1 MHESDMDPYRTS
13 ALALQKTLLNLR
25 QQRDLLKSQGR
36 DQEADKLA
44 RTIAGIEATL
54 REIPDTPTLQ

>member
-1 MHESDMDPYRTS
+1 MHEHHMDPYRTS

-25 QQRDLLKSQGR
+25 QQRDLLRAQGR

-54 REIPDTPTLQ
+54 RDVPDTPTLQ

>member
-1 MHESDMDPYRTS
+1 MDPYRTS

-25 QQRDLLKSQGR
+25 QQRDLLRSQGR

-44 RTIAGIEATL
+44 RTIADIEATL
-54 REIPDTPTLQ
+54 RDVPDTPTLQ